1 MPAPRQCGILRLLTH
16 PVPPSQ
22 RQGFIDKLRSRL
34 NKGKT
39 WLSKEFAAVRGK
51 SWDESSLEELE
62 DRLLSADVGVD
73 ATEWLMERLRK
84 PPHGRRNLD
93 AIQLLELAMLELLEP
108 VEQVLEI
115 PAAPRPFVVLV
126 VGVNGTGKT
135 TTIGKLASRFASTG
149 HTVVLAAG
157 DTFRAAAVEQLGVW
171 ARRAGAD
178 FMAQAAGADPAAVI
192 FDALSAARSRGT
204 DVVIADTAGR
214 LHTAG
219 GLMDEL
225 KKVKRVIS
233 RFDAAAPHETLL
245 VLDAGQGQNAL
256 AQATEFKKIIDI
268 SGLAV
273 TKLDGSAKGGIL
285 LAIAKQLAIP
295 VRYLGVGEAID
306 DLVPFHARD
315 FVSALLQDG
324 TT

>member
-1 MPAPRQCGILRLLTH
+1 
-16 PVPPSQ
+16 
-22 RQGFIDKLRSRL
+22 
-34 NKGKT
+34 
-39 WLSKEFAAVRGK
+39 
-51 SWDESSLEELE
+51 
-62 DRLLSADVGVD
+62 
-73 ATEWLMERLRK
+73 
-84 PPHGRRNLD
+84 
-93 AIQLLELAMLELLEP
+93 
-108 VEQVLEI
+108 
-115 PAAPRPFVVLV
+115 
-126 VGVNGTGKT
+126 
-135 TTIGKLASRFASTG
+135 
-149 HTVVLAAG
+149 
-157 DTFRAAAVEQLGVW
+157 
-171 ARRAGAD
+171 
-178 FMAQAAGADPAAVI
+178 MAQAAGADPAAVI